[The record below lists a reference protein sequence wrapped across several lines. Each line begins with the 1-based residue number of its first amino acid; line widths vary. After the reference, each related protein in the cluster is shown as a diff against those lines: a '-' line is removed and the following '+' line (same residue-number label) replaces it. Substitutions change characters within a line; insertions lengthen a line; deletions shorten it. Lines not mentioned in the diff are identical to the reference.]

1 MMKYQYSLACL
12 TDSGR
17 FCNNVAAEAAY
28 VLDLG
33 SNDPVTGISIA
44 QPNSTAGEVP
54 NPCDL
59 CFIKNLRM
67 QAGSPYYDGPALA
80 DSSVYESKTSSCSI
94 TGMPLNNNGITGMPL
109 NNNGPSMA
117 YGISTAWLL
126 MDNNLQAFCNEFP
139 TSGTLCLVNK
149 CPVYTVLAADT
160 CSSIA
165 TAYNVT
171 EPQLKA
177 RNPVINAGCYNMNKL
192 FGTELCVGSPGK
204 TYSTPTVTLIQ
215 PTTATTP
222 APVPTDVADL
232 TSTYCGKY
240 YMAVTGDY
248 CNLIVLRFSISMPDF
263 VFLNPAI
270 NVNCTNL
277 FADESYCVQPV
288 GDINTYPGK
297 AGASHPVTGVQTTI
311 PFSALPDV
319 TPTTTTGCSTST
331 PSPTATGTRRD
342 CNDYFLGDYFPS
354 VPVGTSY
361 NSACEF
367 AAAVYG
373 VDLTAFQTWNT
384 AIDVSSAS
392 CAFQTG
398 VRYCGKLYYGNAA
411 PAVEED
417 DVLPPRDGAVS
428 DCTEFENFY
437 DDASTCA
444 DFLNTWHL
452 TIAQFFTYN
461 PEVNADCSGLWPAYQ
476 YCARAP
482 GYVDTFPST
491 TTGTGTSTTTTTTT
505 PPTGV
510 VTPTP
515 IQDGVISTCNK
526 FAKAASGEYCSLFA
540 GNNGIT
546 TAQLYLWNTV
556 LGSNGQNCDSSF
568 WADEYYCVGVSGT
581 SPPATTTSTTP
592 VQTPSP
598 VQDGMVA
605 NCNKFALA
613 PAGSYCSL
621 FADNNSITTAQL
633 YTWNSVL
640 GPNGENCGT
649 SFWANEYYCAGVSS

>member
-1 MMKYQYSLACL
+1 MKYQYSLACL

-28 VLDLG
+28 VLDPG

-44 QPNSTAGEVP
+44 QPNSTAGEIP

-59 CFIKNLRM
+59 CFIKNLRL

-94 TGMPLNNNGITGMPL
+94 TGMPLTTTDLPWYTVTTTTTAPPTSTCAG
-109 NNNGPSMA
+109 SA
-117 YGISTAWLL
+117 YTIQSGDTCHTISKTQGISTAWLL

-139 TSGTLCLVNK
+139 TSGILCLVNK
-149 CPVYTVLAADT
+149 CPVYTVLAIDT

-165 TAYNVT
+165 TTYNVT

-177 RNPVINAGCYNMNKL
+177 WNPIINAGCYNMNQ
-192 FGTELCVGSPGK
+192 TI
-204 TYSTPTVTLIQ
+204 TLVQ

-222 APVPTDVADL
+222 APIPTDVADL

-248 CNLIVLRFSISMPDF
+248 CNLIVLRFSLSMPDF
-263 VFLNPAI
+263 FFLNPAI
-270 NVNCTNL
+270 NVNCTNV

-297 AGASHPVTGVQTTI
+297 AGASHPVPGVQTTI

-319 TPTTTTGCSTST
+319 TPTTTTGGSIST
-331 PSPTATGTRRD
+331 PSPIATGTRRD
-342 CNDYFLGDYFPS
+342 CNDYFLGDSFPS
-354 VPVGTSY
+354 LPPGTSY

-373 VDLTAFQTWNT
+373 VELTAFQTWNT
-384 AIDVSSAS
+384 GI

-417 DVLPPRDGAVS
+417 DVLPPRDGVVS

-444 DFLNTWHL
+444 DFLKAWHL
-452 TIAQFFTYN
+452 TIAQFFAYN

-476 YCARAP
+476 YCVRAP
-482 GYVDTFPST
+482 GYVDTFPSS
-491 TTGTGTSTTTTTTT
+491 TTGTGTTTTTTTTTT

-556 LGSNGQNCDSSF
+556 LGSNRQNCDSSF

-598 VQDGMVA
+598 IQDGMVA

-633 YTWNSVL
+633 YTWNPVL
-640 GPNGENCGT
+640 GSNGENCGS
-649 SFWANEYYCAGVSS
+649 SFWANEYYCVGQ

>member
-1 MMKYQYSLACL
+1 MPLLIIPDMMKYQYSLACL

-28 VLDLG
+28 VLDPG

-44 QPNSTAGEVP
+44 QPNSTAGEIP

-59 CFIKNLRM
+59 CFIKNLRL

-94 TGMPLNNNGITGMPL
+94 TGMPLTTTDLLWYTVTTTTTAPPTSTCAG
-109 NNNGPSMA
+109 SA
-117 YGISTAWLL
+117 YTIQSGDTCHTISKTQGISTAWLL

-139 TSGTLCLVNK
+139 TSGTLCLANK
-149 CPVYTVLAADT
+149 CPVYTVLATDT

-177 RNPVINAGCYNMNKL
+177 WNPVINAGCYNMNKL
-192 FGTELCVGSPGK
+192 VGTELCVGSPGK
-204 TYSTPTVTLIQ
+204 TYTTPTVTLVQ

-288 GDINTYPGK
+288 GDSYLILSCVPRSPHFISSWLDSGLTNYTVNTYPGK
-297 AGASHPVTGVQTTI
+297 AGASHPVTGAQTTI

-319 TPTTTTGCSTST
+319 TPTTTTGGSIST
-331 PSPTATGTRRD
+331 PSPIATGTRRD
-342 CNDYFLGDYFPS
+342 SNDYFLGDSFPS
-354 VPVGTSY
+354 
-361 NSACEF
+361 
-367 AAAVYG
+367 
-373 VDLTAFQTWNT
+373 
-384 AIDVSSAS
+384 
-392 CAFQTG
+392 
-398 VRYCGKLYYGNAA
+398 
-411 PAVEED
+411 
-417 DVLPPRDGAVS
+417 LPPRDGAVS

-444 DFLNTWHL
+444 DFLNAWHL
-452 TIAQFFTYN
+452 TIAQFFAYN

-476 YCARAP
+476 YCVRAP
-482 GYVDTFPST
+482 RYVDTFPST
-491 TTGTGTSTTTTTTT
+491 ATGTGTTTTTPTT

-526 FAKAASGEYCSLFA
+526 FAKAASGEYCLLFA

-546 TAQLYLWNTV
+546 AAQLYLWNTV
-556 LGSNGQNCDSSF
+556 LGSNGQNCDSLF

-581 SPPATTTSTTP
+581 SPPATTTSTP

-598 VQDGMVA
+598 IQDGMVA
-605 NCNKFALA
+605 NCNKFALV

-633 YTWNSVL
+633 YT
-640 GPNGENCGT
+640 
-649 SFWANEYYCAGVSS
+649 